1 MAKILRCVD
10 TANDLKLIHQNF
22 RRTVP
27 TPPPYPQ
34 YCGDGEL
41 GRQIQGEDIG
51 FHMDSAFLP
60 EFYES
65 TPRRNYYI
73 SERKPFR
80 IRPLPLNSSCCSFD
94 RPQPGRLWR
103 RGICLRSGL
112 AGGGKAGRRGAS
124 KRHSS
129 HGRRRHLPH
138 GSPIPARPR

>member
-73 SERKPFR
+73 SECSSGSSS
-80 IRPLPLNSSCCSFD
+80 LWNSSE
-94 RPQPGRLWR
+94 
-103 RGICLRSGL
+103 
-112 AGGGKAGRRGAS
+112 A
-124 KRHSS
+124 
-129 HGRRRHLPH
+129 
-138 GSPIPARPR
+138 